1 MTSPLHRMRATDCP
15 TVPKPSSATRV
26 PSVDPMSFDVTRT
39 LPREPLVRPATGY
52 HVSYA
57 VSVTGFLRHIA
68 VVIIR
73 RVRSIVVAVW
83 VGPNRRALE
92 WHLIRRLGVY
102 VLDTLLHGLPPE
114 TQKGPTPVQVMALVE
129 SLSFVSVTSP
139 AARSLQ

>member
-1 MTSPLHRMRATDCP
+1 
-15 TVPKPSSATRV
+15 
-26 PSVDPMSFDVTRT
+26 
-39 LPREPLVRPATGY
+39 
-52 HVSYA
+52 
-57 VSVTGFLRHIA
+57 
-68 VVIIR
+68 VVIR
-73 RVRSIVVAVW
+73 RVRPIVVAVW

-92 WHLIRRLGVY
+92 WHLIRRLGGY